1 MAFLEGLKF
10 TGKLGELSAYRMRGC
25 SKIVVRR
32 KGGPSADQIK
42 KSPNFA
48 NTRYTMSEFGGCS
61 RMGKHVRYALH
72 PLKALSDNNFGSDV
86 NSVMRKVQ
94 LQDKTSLWGRRN
106 IILSD
111 YARILEGFPLNTE
124 NPTFDS
130 VVRNPVYYTIDRERR
145 AATVDIPHLL
155 RSVNYFPQNNHAMFR
170 VIVTLGVVPD
180 MTFDTVS
187 REFQPPEWFDAG
199 YFPTEVS
206 TTWYP
211 SLEGMPAAT
220 LVLEVKE
227 TPPDNGWSLMLSIG
241 IQYGALHEGGEIKEV
256 KRFGAA
262 KIVALRGRNNDNS
275 DALPITD
282 EKQPS
287 GLVETPAGVGAEAV
301 PQDDMPTAMIGP
313 ENDTPHVTAK
323 GTGATSVAV
332 PTQTFC
338 YHYVST
344 SAPATELVAA
354 TYTYSY
360 TVADTTSATSE
371 PVKQKAEKSPAS
383 FVEAKKPKMIQDNK
397 PAAERW
403 CMTERPL
410 YGNEIPTVVAS
421 APRYIMSGQW
431 RL

>member
-32 KGGPSADQIK
+32 KGGPSAEQIK

-72 PLKALSDNNFGSDV
+72 PLKALADNNFGSDI

-94 LQDKTSLWGRRN
+94 LQDKTSLWGRRD

-155 RSVNYFPQNNHAMFR
+155 RSINYFPQNNHAMFR

-187 REFQPPEWFDAG
+187 REFQPPKWFDAG
-199 YFPTEVS
+199 YFPTETS

-211 SLEGMPAAT
+211 SLEGMPATT
-220 LVLEVKE
+220 LALEVNE

-262 KIVALRGRNNDNS
+262 KIVALRGRDNGSS
-275 DALPITD
+275 DASSIGE
-282 EKQPS
+282 EKLTS
-287 GLVETPAGVGAEAV
+287 GLVETPADVESEAA
-301 PQDDMPTAMIGP
+301 PHDNTPTASI
-313 ENDTPHVTAK
+313 
-323 GTGATSVAV
+323 AV
-332 PTQTFC
+332 STQTFS

-344 SAPATELVAA
+344 SAPTTEPEAA

-360 TVADTTSATSE
+360 TIVDTTTATSR
-371 PVKQKAEKSPAS
+371 PVKRKVEKSPAS
-383 FVEAKKPKMIQDNK
+383 FVEAKKPKVIQDNK
-397 PAAERW
+397 RGVEQW
-403 CMTERPL
+403 CMTGGPL

-421 APRYIMSGQW
+421 PRYIMLGQW

>member
-1 MAFLEGLKF
+1 
-10 TGKLGELSAYRMRGC
+10 
-25 SKIVVRR
+25 
-32 KGGPSADQIK
+32 
-42 KSPNFA
+42 
-48 NTRYTMSEFGGCS
+48 
-61 RMGKHVRYALH
+61 MGKHVRYALH

>member
-42 KSPNFA
+42 KSPNFT

-72 PLKALSDNNFGSDV
+72 PLKALSDNNFGSDI

-94 LQDKTSLWGRRN
+94 LQDKTGLWGRRN

-111 YARILEGFPLNTE
+111 HARILEGFPLNTE
-124 NPTFDS
+124 SPTFDS
-130 VVRNPVYYTIDRERR
+130 VVRNPVYYAIDRERR

-155 RSVNYFPQNNHAMFR
+155 RSINYFPQNNHAMFR

-187 REFQPPEWFDAG
+187 REFQPPKWFDAG
-199 YFPTEVS
+199 YFPTEAT

-220 LVLEVKE
+220 LALEVKE

-241 IQYGALHEGGEIKEV
+241 IQYGALREGGEIKEV

-262 KIVALRGRNNDNS
+262 KIVALRGRDNDE
-275 DALPITD
+275 ALPVVDKEPT
-282 EKQPS
+282 S
-287 GLVETPAGVGAEAV
+287 MSVETP
-301 PQDDMPTAMIGP
+301 
-313 ENDTPHVTAK
+313 
-323 GTGATSVAV
+323 VAV
-332 PTQTFC
+332 DVEAASHAAISTATMVSKNDVTNVADKAMGAASGSSQTFC

-344 SAPATELVAA
+344 SAPVTEPVTA

-360 TVADTTSATSE
+360 TVSDIDTAMSN
-371 PVKQKAEKSPAS
+371 PVQQRPQKLLAS
-383 FVEAKKPKMIQDNK
+383 HVKAQKPNVIQNNK
-397 PAAERW
+397 PAVEPW
-403 CMTERPL
+403 GMTTPPL
-410 YGNEIPTVVAS
+410 YGEDIPRVIS
-421 APRYIMSGQW
+421 SPRYIAFGQW

>member
-145 AATVDIPHLL
+145 AATLDIPHLL
-155 RSVNYFPQNNHAMFR
+155 RSINYFPQNNHAMFR

-180 MTFDTVS
+180 MTFDAVS
-187 REFQPPEWFDAG
+187 REFQPPKWFDAG

-220 LVLEVKE
+220 LALEVKE

-275 DALPITD
+275 DALPIPD
-282 EKQPS
+282 EKQAS
-287 GLVETPAGVGAEAV
+287 GLVKTPGGVAEAV
-301 PQDDMPTAMIGP
+301 PQDDMPTAMKGP
-313 ENDTPHVTAK
+313 ETNTPHVTAK
-323 GTGATSVAV
+323 DTAATPVAV

-360 TVADTTSATSE
+360 TAADTTTATSR
-371 PVKQKAEKSPAS
+371 PVKQKAEKSPGPSA
-383 FVEAKKPKMIQDNK
+383 EEKRPKVIQDNK

-403 CMTERPL
+403 YMTDRPL
-410 YGNEIPTVVAS
+410 YGNEILTVVAS
-421 APRYIMSGQW
+421 FPRYIMSGQW

>member
-32 KGGPSADQIK
+32 KGGPTADQIK
-42 KSPNFA
+42 KSPNFT

-72 PLKALSDNNFGSDV
+72 PLKALSDNNFGSDI

-111 YARILEGFPLNTE
+111 HARILEGFPLNME
-124 NPTFDS
+124 APTFDS
-130 VVRNPVYYTIDRERR
+130 VIRNPVYYTIDRERR
-145 AATVDIPHLL
+145 VATVDIPHLL
-155 RSVNYFPQNNHAMFR
+155 RSINYFPRNNHAMFR
-170 VIVTLGVVPD
+170 IIVTLGVVPD

-187 REFQPPEWFDAG
+187 REFQPPKWFDAG
-199 YFPTEVS
+199 YFPTEAS

-211 SLEGMPAAT
+211 SLEGMPATT
-220 LVLEVKE
+220 LALDVKE
-227 TPPDNGWSLMLSIG
+227 APPDNGWSLMLSIG

-262 KIVALRGRNNDNS
+262 KIVALRGRDNDNS
-275 DALPITD
+275 DALPIMDKEPTS
-282 EKQPS
+282 ES
-287 GLVETPAGVGAEAV
+287 EAV
-301 PQDDMPTAMIGP
+301 PQDEIPTAMPTP
-313 ENDTPHVTAK
+313 ENDAPQATANT
-323 GTGATSVAV
+323 TGVAS
-332 PTQTFC
+332 PALSTQTFC
-338 YHYVST
+338 YQYVST
-344 SAPATELVAA
+344 SAPATEPVVT

-360 TVADTTSATSE
+360 AVADTATIISK
-371 PVKQKAEKSPAS
+371 PSKQKPQPLPAFS
-383 FVEAKKPKMIQDNK
+383 TRVQKPKVIQGNE
-397 PAAERW
+397 PTVGRW
-403 CMTERPL
+403 GMTDIPL
-410 YGNEIPTVVAS
+410 YDEDKSTIVTS
-421 APRYIMSGQW
+421 CPRYLTLGQW